1 MKRKTISSAMCLTV
15 AAAMALNMSA
25 CGQSAESAGCSETVT
40 EEAPSEKQS
49 DKDEKNKEEAKEAKE
64 PVAEKADD
72 AQSAED
78 FDLYSALAGEDFELS
93 SVNTYDSNYR
103 TWIKFKE
110 DGSFSGSFIKDYY
123 VESADG
129 QADGQADG
137 SFTGKLGKCTQV
149 DQYTWKAD
157 IEELT
162 YDVSADVP
170 KEYSSASGLEGYDN
184 GSTEMTFH
192 LPGKDVEALPGDVSS
207 WLFGNDFGAYVG
219 YDMDWVLDTP
229 LDLPFY
235 VVSTK
240 DGCFSGRNVSG
251 KNELCI
257 INKAK
262 LPGFI
267 NQELTINPDGTYT
280 CIDADENGNI
290 KFTNTCF
297 EYNGFDV
304 DVEECIK
311 KIYGNIDYEY
321 ISIYGNGGENDEDE
335 WIYKPDWKWLNGMKS
350 KYAFWSV
357 GENDNYVFYQGR
369 FVSPYIDDGRYVFAY
384 ILEYHG
390 AGKAVDAETASMA
403 LGSLSFS
410 GRKDELSCA
419 GVTAGQPYTELLIE
433 CIKGQGRSILGD
445 EVEFVHEGE
454 TEKIEKYGLDPNAFY
469 DDYQIGGYDGKF
481 EEFELANQCPIYT
494 QYAPD
499 GLHRLLTLEE
509 FNSYVPAN
517 DQDGSRLM
525 NIVLDKDGKV
535 ILISEPY
542 TP

>member
-1 MKRKTISSAMCLTV
+1 MIKKIPSVLCLSVIAASALG
-15 AAAMALNMSA
+15 LSA
-25 CGQSAESAGCSETVT
+25 CGQDSGADSFSENVT
-40 EEAPSEKQS
+40 EQALSKKQNE
-49 DKDEKNKEEAKEAKE
+49 KDETKKEETGTAATEKTDE
-64 PVAEKADD
+64 P
-72 AQSAED
+72 QSTESL
-78 FDLYSALAGEDFELS
+78 DLYSALAGQDFELS
-93 SVNTYDSNYR
+93 SVQPYESNYR

-129 QADGQADG
+129 QADGEADG
-137 SFTGKLGKCTQV
+137 SFTGKLGNCTQV

-157 IEELT
+157 LKDLV

-170 KEYSSASGLEGYDN
+170 KEYSKASGLEGLDA
-184 GSTEMTFH
+184 GGEITIF
-192 LPGKDVEALPGDVSS
+192 LPGKDVEELPGDVSS

-219 YDMDWVLDTP
+219 YDMNWVFDTP
-229 LDLPFY
+229 DDLPFY

-251 KNELCI
+251 KNELYI
-257 INKAK
+257 KNRAK

-267 NQELTINPDGTYT
+267 NQEFTINPDGTYT
-280 CIDADENGNI
+280 CIDVDESRNI
-290 KFTNTCF
+290 RFTNTCF
-297 EYNGFDV
+297 EYDKLDV
-304 DVEECIK
+304 DVEDCIK
-311 KIYGNIDYEY
+311 KIYGNMDYDY
-321 ISIYGNGGENDEDE
+321 ITICGDGGEYDDDE
-335 WIYKPDWKWLNGMKS
+335 WIYKPDWKWLNGMKT
-350 KYAFWSV
+350 KYAYWSV
-357 GENDNYVFYQGR
+357 GNSDNYVFYEAR
-369 FVSPYIDDGRYVFAY
+369 FVSPYIDDDRYVFAY

-419 GVTAGQPYTELLIE
+419 GVTEGQPYTELLIE

-454 TEKIEKYGLDPNAFY
+454 TEKIEKYGLDPDAFY

-481 EEFELANQCPIYT
+481 EEFDLANQCPIYT

-517 DQDGSRLM
+517 AEDGGRLM
-525 NIVLDKDGKV
+525 NIILDNNGTV
-535 ILISEPY
+535 ILIKEPY